1 MTTVFLQSILNN
13 ISLSNLPYNW
23 NSFDLKT
30 FSKNKTLWEFQQKA
44 IENALKL
51 LWKYYKDF
59 YDFQSGE
66 TIDVNRNRKEMLFKT
81 IDVNRNRKEMLFK
94 WYKDN
99 GLENDLDIKLNK
111 RNRKINKLLTEY
123 FPQEDGKIPYSNY
136 INRMCFWMATGSG
149 KTIVI
154 IKLIQILKQLM
165 ERGEIPE
172 YDILFLTHRND
183 LLEQ

>member
-1 MTTVFLQSILNN
+1 MTAIFLQGILNK

-44 IENALKL
+44 VQNALKL
-51 LWKYYKDF
+51 LWKYYEDL
-59 YDFQSGE
+59 YDFESGE
-66 TIDVNRNRKEMLFKT
+66 TVDVNRNRKDMLF
-81 IDVNRNRKEMLFK
+81 E
-94 WYKDN
+94 WYKNN
-99 GLENDLDIKLNK
+99 GLENDLDIRLDR
-111 RNRKINKLLTEY
+111 RNTKINNLFTEY
-123 FPQEDGKIPYSNY
+123 FPQKDGKVPYSNY

-154 IKLIQILKQLM
+154 IKLIQILRQLM

-172 YDILFLTHRND
+172 
-183 LLEQ
+183 